1 MKRDTTLVS
10 SSADLAAQHA
20 SAQLQ
25 VITPTAIAQTQGDS
39 LTSFGYAIDNLING
53 SGLSDTPTAANLD
66 TLTHS
71 FGPTSVWVT
80 QTQGDPT
87 YFEDPSGHPDPQFT
101 LTLDGPYSLSA
112 LAIWGYGGNTNEAS
126 DFTVEFSTDGG
137 NSYSA
142 AAETVMT
149 SGLVGND
156 HARLAFDVAHETN
169 FVRLTITNN
178 AKGRGFP
185 GSGGDRVGLG
195 EIRFV
200 GSAVEVITPRAIA
213 QTQGDS
219 LTGFSVA
226 IDNLI
231 DGSGLSDTPTTANL
245 DTVTHDSGPTANY
258 WATHTQGAPSYFED
272 PRGHPHPQFTLT
284 LDGPYSLSALVVW
297 GLSTNPGNEASDFAV
312 EFSTD
317 GGNSYSSATETLS
330 LDNTTGGSAARLSFG
345 QAHEANFVRLTI
357 TNNAKGRGFPGSG
370 GDRVGLGEI
379 RFVGGA
385 LAPNAPPVALAG
397 TLVLVVNAIAGDDTV
412 NIEEQAAGF
421 AISGNTGSVGGV
433 NVTVRVGTTEL
444 TATSSNDD
452 PATWSVSVPGDA
464 AYIAGP
470 SVAVTVSAAKAGY
483 TPPSAE
489 VRPLAV
495 DLVAPTAPTYAAPAS
510 LQVGV
515 ALAALSPTGGSGI
528 DEYGATGLPPGLR
541 IDPGTGVIGG
551 TPDRAN
557 ASTANA
563 TVRASDTAGNAATVP
578 IAFPAV
584 DTGDQA
590 LSGFRYSSDTVAFGS
605 AAPTMTAPTGAQT
618 TLSYSATP
626 ATVCTVDP
634 TSGALTLEGVGSCEI
649 TATAA
654 GTDDYDEATVTYT
667 VTVHRAPP
675 DQDDALTT
683 ILDMDTAA
691 PELLIAPTAIAQT
704 EGDTFAGYV
713 IDNLINGSGLSD
725 TPTATNLDTVTH
737 SSGRTSAWATQT
749 DGDPDYFQDP
759 SGHPDPQFT
768 LTLDGPYSLSA
779 LVIWGYGGNT
789 NEASDFT
796 VEFSTDGGNS
806 YSTAAETV
814 MTSGLVGND
823 HARLSFGQTH
833 EANFV
838 RLTMTNNAKGRGF
851 PGSGGDRVGLGEIRF
866 VGSAVQVI
874 TPRAIAQSAAQR
886 TSEVITPTAIAQT
899 AGDTFAGYA
908 IDNLINGNGLSDT
921 PTEANLYAVIHS
933 SGSMSAWVTQTD
945 GDPDY
950 FGDSRDHLDPQFT
963 LTLDGPYSLSE
974 LVLWGYGGN
983 TNEASD
989 FTVEFSTDGGNS
1001 YSTMTETVQ
1010 TSAVLGN
1017 NRARLAFDVAREANF
1032 VRLTITNNAKGRGFP
1047 GAGGDRVGL
1056 GEIRFVGS
1064 AVAPELLSAVA
1075 TGATLTLTYDKDL
1088 DEGAVPPRNA
1098 FIVTVNGTA
1107 VALAVNDP
1115 VTVLRRTVILTLASA
1130 VPGGATVT
1138 VTDNYDATATVTIT
1152 ATLPV
1157 DLVVPSLKLATVF
1170 DSTLTLTYDE
1180 PLDEGSVPSA
1190 GAFSVSVN
1198 NAPVSVVS
1206 NSVAVNNVTLRLASG
1221 VAAGSTVTV
1230 SYTEPA
1236 GNPIR
1241 DAAGNAAADLIARMV
1256 QGPPSD
1262 STETE
1267 TVVDSNLPA
1276 QNIIWTEIGDDSP
1289 RHGMPI
1295 GNGTYSALVWAAR
1308 DDDILLLL
1316 GAGDFWDEYV
1326 HLNHP
1331 GRIRI
1336 SYSTDPFASGE
1347 PFRQELKIKE
1357 AEIVITAGSDPEI
1370 TTRIWADANEQVIH
1384 VESERTAG
1392 TGDYTMTVNF
1402 ESLRPTTTVARTN
1415 PGNLSIRRNYSDMD
1429 ESPYTPM
1436 KPADTMETVGNLVY
1450 WYQRNDQSYFDEI
1463 IDLQGLNASDY
1474 TDILTGRT
1482 YGGRLDGDGFTA
1494 SGTAITKTG
1503 GSGRAAITLHSKV
1516 SDSVA
1521 TWKTEIN
1528 AAAIAFST
1536 PIETLRAAHRDW
1548 WSKFWYR
1555 SYIFASGDSDA
1566 TDLTERYIL
1575 ARYLHACAGRTPGM
1589 PIRFNGSIFTVGHL
1603 STDWDHRDWNSY
1615 HGFNQRFVPWSML
1628 PSGDFDLMQ
1637 PHFDM
1642 FFNSLQMAKDRVS
1655 TWWGA
1660 RGAKGAFWPEGLG
1673 LFGHVVGGIYGWDRT
1688 GLELGH
1694 ITVNHHR
1701 ALYTINVETVFMMLD
1716 YYDYSQDNFFAT
1728 TKLIPVAREV
1738 VKFYFSNWEI
1748 DPGDGKLNMAGVNSG
1763 EEDRNLTNPMADIA
1777 GLHKVINGLLALPK
1791 SLTTDA
1797 DRTYWS
1803 TVRGQLPDVP
1813 ISANGRLRTSEDLEL
1828 GVETNNQNLY
1838 AIFPYRLY
1846 GYGQANL
1853 EGATASYTNRVGKY
1867 PTSNRN
1873 AWRHDATHAAYL
1885 GLIDEAK
1892 FQVKGSLGRAPP
1904 GSWRSNAFYPGAP
1917 DGNPGVEP
1925 PAIGKIAFQA
1935 MLMHPGAG
1943 DNINLLNAWPTNWD
1957 VQFKLRAPK
1966 GTVVKGSRAGNHIAY
1981 TATPASR
1988 ASDVSVRGS
1997 LTVNEQLALS
2007 VDAVAGDNVVDAAEK
2022 AAGFAIGGETGSVSG
2037 ATVEVTLGGT
2047 ALGSATSGSDGSW
2060 SVSVPMNAAY
2070 VTGNSLA
2077 LRVTASRPGY
2087 LDPEAFERTLTFGM
2101 LGTLTLNVDVI
2112 AGDDTVNI
2120 DEKAAGFAISG
2131 DTASDGG
2138 VTVTVTVGTTPLTAT
2153 SDDDD
2158 PATWS
2163 VSVPGNASYI
2173 AGMSVAVT
2181 VSAAKAGYT
2190 PPSAQARP
2198 LVVDLVAPVLQL
2210 ATVGESTLTLT
2221 YNEGLA
2227 TGSAPAVS
2235 AFTVKAG
2242 GTAVALASVNP
2253 VAVSSNTVTLTLASA
2268 VAADAT
2274 VTVSYAAP
2282 LSNPVRDAAGNGT
2295 ANLTDRSVGRRFG
2308 MQTTYSWS
2316 ANPAARP
2323 FAGDFN
2329 DDGDADVGVWQ
2340 PNGVWYIR
2348 YGDGMGSFGNETSYI
2363 WSSSRMDVQPVVGD
2377 FNGDGDADLLIFY
2390 EDNGAGG
2397 KWFIRYG
2404 DGTGSFGD
2412 EASYTWTGIDLHAQP
2427 FAADFDGDGNG
2438 STSGSGSRVS
2448 MRQAWR
2454 QRTIGKT
2461 GEVGV
2466 RATGISAMATVPAGF
2481 PVRPCTSG
2489 WWIWTPSRLRGI
2501 STATGWAISGSG
2513 SRVAPGVFAMATVAG
2528 SSARKRPTIGWH
2540 IRPCVNILSGIST
2553 ATQHRHRDLA
2563 DGQRCMVYPLSSGGC
2578 GQPGGGGPAVAAG
2591 AGEH

>member
-1 MKRDTTLVS
+1 M
-10 SSADLAAQHA
+10 
-20 SAQLQ
+20 
-25 VITPTAIAQTQGDS
+25 
-39 LTSFGYAIDNLING
+39 
-53 SGLSDTPTAANLD
+53 
-66 TLTHS
+66 
-71 FGPTSVWVT
+71 
-80 QTQGDPT
+80 
-87 YFEDPSGHPDPQFT
+87 
-101 LTLDGPYSLSA
+101 
-112 LAIWGYGGNTNEAS
+112 
-126 DFTVEFSTDGG
+126 
-137 NSYSA
+137 
-142 AAETVMT
+142 
-149 SGLVGND
+149 
-156 HARLAFDVAHETN
+156 
-169 FVRLTITNN
+169 
-178 AKGRGFP
+178 
-185 GSGGDRVGLG
+185 
-195 EIRFV
+195 
-200 GSAVEVITPRAIA
+200 
-213 QTQGDS
+213 
-219 LTGFSVA
+219 
-226 IDNLI
+226 
-231 DGSGLSDTPTTANL
+231 
-245 DTVTHDSGPTANY
+245 
-258 WATHTQGAPSYFED
+258 
-272 PRGHPHPQFTLT
+272 
-284 LDGPYSLSALVVW
+284 
-297 GLSTNPGNEASDFAV
+297 
-312 EFSTD
+312 
-317 GGNSYSSATETLS
+317 
-330 LDNTTGGSAARLSFG
+330 
-345 QAHEANFVRLTI
+345 
-357 TNNAKGRGFPGSG
+357 
-370 GDRVGLGEI
+370 
-379 RFVGGA
+379 
-385 LAPNAPPVALAG
+385 
-397 TLVLVVNAIAGDDTV
+397 
-412 NIEEQAAGF
+412 
-421 AISGNTGSVGGV
+421 
-433 NVTVRVGTTEL
+433 
-444 TATSSNDD
+444 
-452 PATWSVSVPGDA
+452 
-464 AYIAGP
+464 
-470 SVAVTVSAAKAGY
+470 
-483 TPPSAE
+483 
-489 VRPLAV
+489 
-495 DLVAPTAPTYAAPAS
+495 
-510 LQVGV
+510 
-515 ALAALSPTGGSGI
+515 
-528 DEYGATGLPPGLR
+528 
-541 IDPGTGVIGG
+541 
-551 TPDRAN
+551 
-557 ASTANA
+557 
-563 TVRASDTAGNAATVP
+563 
-578 IAFPAV
+578 
-584 DTGDQA
+584 
-590 LSGFRYSSDTVAFGS
+590 
-605 AAPTMTAPTGAQT
+605 
-618 TLSYSATP
+618 
-626 ATVCTVDP
+626 
-634 TSGALTLEGVGSCEI
+634 
-649 TATAA
+649 
-654 GTDDYDEATVTYT
+654 TYT

-704 EGDTFAGYV
+704 AGDTFAGYA

-768 LTLDGPYSLSA
+768 LTLDGPYSLSE

-886 TSEVITPTAIAQT
+886 TSEVIAPTAIAQT

-908 IDNLINGNGLSDT
+908 IDNLINGSGLSDT

-1064 AVAPELLSAVA
+1064 AVVVPELLSAVV
-1075 TGATLTLTYDKDL
+1075 TGTTLTLTYDNDL
-1088 DEGAVPPRNA
+1088 DEGSVPPRNA

-1107 VALAVNDP
+1107 VALAVNHP
-1115 VTVLRRTVILTLASA
+1115 VTVSRRTVILTLASA

-1138 VTDNYDATATVTIT
+1138 VTDNHDATATATVTIT

-1336 SYSTDPFASGE
+1336 SYSTNPFADGE

-1357 AEIVITAGSDPEI
+1357 AEIVITAGRDPEI

-1482 YGGRLDGDGFTA
+1482 YGGRLEGDGFTA

-1503 GSGRAAITLHSKV
+1503 GSGRVAITLHSKV

-1566 TDLTERYIL
+1566 TDLTQRYIL

-1777 GLHKVINGLLALPK
+1777 GLHKVINGLLALPE

-1853 EGATASYTNRVGKY
+1853 VGATASYTNRVGKY

-1904 GSWRSNAFYPGAP
+1904 GNWRSNAFYPGDP

-2047 ALGSATSGSDGSW
+2047 ALGSVTSGSDGSW
-2060 SVSVPMNAAY
+2060 SVNVPMNAAY

-2329 DDGDADVGVWQ
+2329 GDGDADIGVWQ
-2340 PNGVWYIR
+2340 SNGVWYIR

-2363 WSSSRMDVQPVVGD
+2363 WSSSRMDAQPVVGD
-2377 FNGDGDADLLIFY
+2377 FNGDGDADLVIFY

-2404 DGTGSFGD
+2404 DGMGSFGN

-2427 FAADFDGDGNG
+2427 FAADFDGDGYDD
-2438 STSGSGSRVS
+2438 
-2448 MRQAWR
+2448 
-2454 QRTIGKT
+2454 IGVWEP
-2461 GEVGV
+2461 GLDEAGL
-2466 RATGISAMATVPAGF
+2466 ATEDD
-2481 PVRPCTSG
+2481 
-2489 WWIWTPSRLRGI
+2489 WEDW
-2501 STATGWAISGSG
+2501 
-2513 SRVAPGVFAMATVAG
+2513 
-2528 SSARKRPTIGWH
+2528 
-2540 IRPCVNILSGIST
+2540 
-2553 ATQHRHRDLA
+2553 
-2563 DGQRCMVYPLSSGGC
+2563 
-2578 GQPGGGGPAVAAG
+2578 GGGGPGNWNIRYGDGAGGFSGQTLYKWVVDLDAKPVAGDFNGDGLGDIGVWEPDGAWRIRYGDGSGQFGQETSYDWLAHSAVRKHFVGDFNGDDNTDLGIWRTDNGAWYIHYLQVAAASRAVAVPPSPQAQGSIDAATLTAGRAAWREDVSGYFSHAESFTATSSDGGVARVRVTDRLVTILPVAAG
-2591 AGEH
+2591 TATITVTAANADTSATAQQTVAVTVQADSVPAESVVDDKLPDQNVVWTSRDTRDTQDDARQGMPIGNGTQAALVWAEFGQRVAAAAECERFLVRECSPAPPGKDSYPILEQSVCTGPAVSPGIEAERRRDRYHGGHRPGNHHQDLGGRACSRDPHRVGQHGRGWNFYHDRDFPVITTHREDGGCNVELRRLLRLLRWGALPIDRSGGYDGEGRQRGLLVSAKFRVLFR